1 MVIKPGSPSCDVV
14 VFDFFPR
21 PVCDEHGDVVLI
33 GPEGRDITWGRRPRN
48 QPPVDLATGYRH
60 LAKSSLT
67 ELVLRAGRKPVT
79 VENGPDPFLPE
90 GSGPFTYGRPGGTA
104 SSG

>member
-1 MVIKPGSPSCDVV
+1 
-14 VFDFFPR
+14 
-21 PVCDEHGDVVLI
+21 
-33 GPEGRDITWGRRPRN
+33 
-48 QPPVDLATGYRH
+48 VDLATGYRH